1 MYHENRIELRLLKA
15 RLNSFD
21 PPPALIIF
29 FFFGLTIKPPDRCR
43 TPRLRTH
50 GCHSTGRGMFP
61 TEDACNGL
69 LPVTTV
75 FSRTASCRG
84 LLHFRHDTCA
94 VTLPCGLGR
103 MAPIAGH
110 RRRQASSGTD
120 KGQGRK
126 VPMPQLRHHNI
137 FSILSIVS
145 VYYWHAPLASHP
157 DNGIDGHTAGRMT
170 VHGCSRADIL
180 MIARQADRHHND
192 CTNSFL
198 YAYTEIII
206 SVVLYF

>member
-1 MYHENRIELRLLKA
+1 
-15 RLNSFD
+15 
-21 PPPALIIF
+21 
-29 FFFGLTIKPPDRCR
+29 
-43 TPRLRTH
+43 
-50 GCHSTGRGMFP
+50 MFP

-69 LPVTTV
+69 MPVTTV
-75 FSRTASCRG
+75 FFRTASCRG

-126 VPMPQLRHHNI
+126 VLMPHLRYHTI
-137 FSILSIVS
+137 FSILSILS
-145 VYYWHAPLASHP
+145 VYYWHHTIASHP
-157 DNGIDGHTAGRMT
+157 DNGIDGHTACRMT

-180 MIARQADRHHND
+180 MIARRADKHHND
-192 CTNSFL
+192 STNKFP
-198 YAYTEIII
+198 YAYTEINI
-206 SVVLYF
+206 SVVLYFCIAAYLYCCYYGFLSFIIS